1 MSKLHENM
9 KKDLLFVYNEL
20 YCLSQC
26 KVAENFF
33 DEKFLK
39 RLKYKPE
46 EVEEMLH
53 FSDDMSEKKRN
64 TNNSEIINNIQ
75 TVEQVRNYFEDN
87 LLTVCQPNISEEDKS
102 SALKKVTLEEI
113 KHLYQI
119 IFGIPLKD
127 KCRKIDAVYKIRDY
141 FENEKRTVDLTK
153 NLY

>member
-1 MSKLHENM
+1 MSKIYENI
-9 KKDLLFVYNEL
+9 KKDLLYVYNEL

-26 KVAENFF
+26 KVAENLF

-53 FSDDMSEKKRN
+53 FSDDISEKKKN

-87 LLTVCQPNISEEDKS
+87 LLTVCQPNISEEEKNNT
-102 SALKKVTLEEI
+102 LKKVTLEEI

-119 IFGIPLKD
+119 IFEIPLKD